1 MFADRLLGHGDF
13 MVERVEVLDLGVVW
27 DPNAPEA
34 ILASND
40 LGRTVLA
47 LNPRNDDVDQ
57 RCVVLVWTGTARSAR
72 LSDPNDEAI
81 SGHRIHRE
89 GLNGLL
95 WAGQV
100 RDSETISR
108 LEQQNRVHPGHNPAR
123 FKGLVHHV
131 VLLKEGAAEVVA
143 STLSVRRLDG
153 PTLGAVSAA
162 MRD

>member
-1 MFADRLLGHGDF
+1 MSTDRLLGYRDV

-27 DPNAPEA
+27 DPNGPEV

-40 LGRTVLA
+40 QGRTVLA
-47 LNPRNDDVDQ
+47 LNPRNDDEDQ
-57 RCVVLVWTGTARSAR
+57 RCVVLVWTGTRSAC

-81 SGHRIHRE
+81 SGHRLYRK
-89 GLNGLL
+89 GLIGLL

-100 RDSETISR
+100 RDSATIGG
-108 LEQQNRVHPGHNPAR
+108 LEQQNRVHPGHDPAR
-123 FKGLVHHV
+123 FRELVHHV
-131 VLLKEGAAEVVA
+131 VLLKEGVAEVVA

-162 MRD
+162 MHG